1 MQFQTPK
8 HMHPQIKKNKLTNK
22 YSKDLERNKQSTNID
37 IKSCIS
43 LVNLQ
48 FLVFYYP
55 KSLLVNFP
63 LLITILSKYHIL
75 IVNMCVCVCLLLHI
89 PAQPEAPFEFQ
100 QAPFPECLLALLM
113 PEWPLNSF
121 EPELQSLR
129 FKQMVRNCDK

>member
-8 HMHPQIKKNKLTNK
+8 RTHPQIKKNKLTNK
-22 YSKDLERNKQSTNID
+22 YSKDLEINKQSTNID

-43 LVNLQ
+43 LVHLQ

-75 IVNMCVCVCLLLHI
+75 IVNMCVCVCVVTYTCI
-89 PAQPEAPFEFQ
+89 ARSTFWISTSSFSRMSSCTANARVASEFFW
-100 QAPFPECLLALLM
+100 ARAAV
-113 PEWPLNSF
+113 
-121 EPELQSLR
+121 
-129 FKQMVRNCDK
+129 FKI

>member
-75 IVNMCVCVCLLLHI
+75 IVNMCVCV
-89 PAQPEAPFEFQ
+89 
-100 QAPFPECLLALLM
+100 
-113 PEWPLNSF
+113 
-121 EPELQSLR
+121 
-129 FKQMVRNCDK
+129 